1 MIKIFFDN
9 ISNGL
14 QNIFKNFAR
23 KGKVTETDLKNMLRE
38 VRMTFLEADVNYQV
52 VRELEKRIYEKA
64 IGAEIL
70 KSLTPDQQ
78 IIKIINDELVD
89 ILGSAQSG
97 LTFGSK
103 LSVYMLVGL
112 QGAGKTTL
120 AGKLA
125 KKLKSQSKKV
135 LLVACDTFRAAAVQQ
150 LKILGDKIGV
160 EVFSLE
166 GETSAIKIAEAG
178 KQKKKKNNF
187 NIVIIDTAG
196 RLDINNDLMAELQA
210 IKSVVRPHEILIVV
224 DAMGGQEAVKIASS
238 FNEKLGLDGIVFTKL
253 DGDTR
258 GGAVLSI
265 KFVTGIPIKFIG
277 VGEGLEDLEEFYP
290 DRMASR
296 ILGNG
301 DVLSLIEKAQ
311 EKIGEEEF
319 KKQSEKVLKNNF
331 DLNDLLE
338 QMKAVKKLGP
348 IKNLLKMIPGINKID
363 LSQADPEDEL
373 KKVSAII
380 CSMTK
385 QERENPDIIDAS
397 RKRRIA
403 NGCKRSVNEI
413 NLLLKRFEEMKKMM
427 QMLKDKKFNLFGN

>member
-52 VRELEKRIYEKA
+52 VRELGERIYKKA

-178 KQKKKKNNF
+178 KEYALKNNF
-187 NIVIIDTAG
+187 NVVIIDTAG
-196 RLDINNDLMAELQA
+196 RLDINDDLMAELQE

>member
-38 VRMTFLEADVNYQV
+38 VRMTFLEADVNYKV
-52 VRELEKRIYEKA
+52 VGELEKRIYEKA

-166 GETSAIKIAEAG
+166 GETSAVKIAEAG
-178 KQKKKKNNF
+178 KEYALKNNF

-196 RLDINNDLMAELQA
+196 RLDINDDLMAELQA

-253 DGDTR
+253 DGDAR

-363 LSQADPEDEL
+363 LGQADPEDEL

-413 NLLLKRFEEMKKMM
+413 NLLLKRFEEMKRMM
-427 QMLKDKKFNLFGN
+427 QMLKNKKFNLFGN

>member
-1 MIKIFFDN
+1 
-9 ISNGL
+9 
-14 QNIFKNFAR
+14 
-23 KGKVTETDLKNMLRE
+23 
-38 VRMTFLEADVNYQV
+38 
-52 VRELEKRIYEKA
+52 
-64 IGAEIL
+64 
-70 KSLTPDQQ
+70 
-78 IIKIINDELVD
+78 
-89 ILGSAQSG
+89 
-97 LTFGSK
+97 
-103 LSVYMLVGL
+103 
-112 QGAGKTTL
+112 
-120 AGKLA
+120 
-125 KKLKSQSKKV
+125 
-135 LLVACDTFRAAAVQQ
+135 
-150 LKILGDKIGV
+150 
-160 EVFSLE
+160 
-166 GETSAIKIAEAG
+166 
-178 KQKKKKNNF
+178 
-187 NIVIIDTAG
+187 
-196 RLDINNDLMAELQA
+196 MAELQA

>member
-178 KQKKKKNNF
+178 KQYALKNNF

>member
-1 MIKIFFDN
+1 MIKIFFNN

-23 KGKVTETDLKNMLRE
+23 KSKITESDLDSMLRE
-38 VRMTFLEADVNYQV
+38 IRIVFLEADVDYQV
-52 VRELEKRIYEKA
+52 VKDLIARVRAKA
-64 IGAEIL
+64 LGAEIL

-78 IIKIINDELVD
+78 IIKIINDELID
-89 ILGSAQSG
+89 ILGNAQSG

-112 QGAGKTTL
+112 QGAGKTTI

-135 LLVACDTFRAAAVQQ
+135 LLVACDTFRAAADRQ
-150 LKILGDKIGV
+150 LQILGDKIGV

-166 GETSAIKIAEAG
+166 GETSAIKVAEAG
-178 KQKKKKNNF
+178 KEYALKNSF
-187 NIVIIDTAG
+187 NVVIIDTAG
-196 RLDINNDLMAELQA
+196 RLDINDNLMAELQE
-210 IKSVVRPHEILIVV
+210 IKSVIKPHEILIVV
-224 DAMGGQEAVKIASS
+224 DAMGGQTALKIAKS
-238 FNEKLGLDGIVFTKL
+238 FNEKLGLDGVIFTKL
-253 DGDTR
+253 DGDAR

-319 KKQSEKVLKNNF
+319 KKQSEKMLKNNF

-348 IKNLLKMIPGINKID
+348 IRNLLKMIPGINKID
-363 LSQADPEDEL
+363 LSQADPEGEL
-373 KKVSAII
+373 KKVGAII

-385 QERENPDIIDAS
+385 QERENPDIINAS

-403 NGCKRSVNEI
+403 NGCKRSVNDV